1 MLQPING
8 RQIEIST
15 YGETLHR
22 AQYGQNLLMCLTSY
36 FQIQLEIAKLKFET
50 LRTISSHGFLQ
61 LCQKRVNDIIGLPLV
76 GLPIV
81 TDDVVDDDD
90 NARHNFGGFHV
101 KPGLEFSRLSLAI
114 VIPFDQVNLPGFKE
128 QKRGSFPL
136 FTFFGAVKMLIF
148 LSFVKK

>member
-22 AQYGQNLLMCLTSY
+22 AQYGQNLLMFLTSY

-81 TDDVVDDDD
+81 TDDDD
-90 NARHNFGGFHV
+90 NAGHNFGGFHV

-128 QKRGSFPL
+128 QKRGSF
-136 FTFFGAVKMLIF
+136 TFFGAVKMLIF

>member
-8 RQIEIST
+8 RQIEISP

-22 AQYGQNLLMCLTSY
+22 AQYGQNLLMFLTSY

-81 TDDVVDDDD
+81 TDDDD
-90 NARHNFGGFHV
+90 NAGHNFGGFHV

-128 QKRGSFPL
+128 QKRGSF
-136 FTFFGAVKMLIF
+136 TFFGAVKMLIF

>member
-8 RQIEIST
+8 CQIEIST

-22 AQYGQNLLMCLTSY
+22 AQYGQNLLMFLTSY

-81 TDDVVDDDD
+81 TDDDD
-90 NARHNFGGFHV
+90 NARHNYGGFHV

-128 QKRGSFPL
+128 QKRGSF
-136 FTFFGAVKMLIF
+136 TFFGAVKMLIF

>member
-22 AQYGQNLLMCLTSY
+22 AQYGQNLLMFLTSY

-81 TDDVVDDDD
+81 TDDDD
-90 NARHNFGGFHV
+90 NAGHNFGGFHV

-114 VIPFDQVNLPGFKE
+114 VILFDQVNLPGFKE
-128 QKRGSFPL
+128 QKRGS

>member
-22 AQYGQNLLMCLTSY
+22 AQYGQNLLMFLTSY

-81 TDDVVDDDD
+81 TDDDD
-90 NARHNFGGFHV
+90 NAGHNFGGFHV

-128 QKRGSFPL
+128 QKRGSF
-136 FTFFGAVKMLIF
+136 TFFGAVKMLIF
-148 LSFVKK
+148 LSFVNK